1 MQSFINY
8 YFTTS
13 GMNIMDKKLAETLAN
28 LCLPVFYS
36 ESFPAYKM
44 RWEDIEKYE
53 SVPLF
58 FSSKKEKVDAIV
70 LEYLN
75 EHHPQAWFKDV
86 FDPAAIERME
96 QEQKIERAIEE
107 ALEIMKSI

>member
-1 MQSFINY
+1 
-8 YFTTS
+8 
-13 GMNIMDKKLAETLAN
+13 MDKKLAETMAN

-36 ESFPAYKM
+36 EAFPAYKM
-44 RWEDIEKYE
+44 RWEDIEEYK
-53 SVPLF
+53 SIPLF

-96 QEQKIERAIEE
+96 QEQKIEEAIQE
-107 ALEIMKSI
+107 ALEMMKSI